1 MEPIVE
7 FYRGTG
13 TDHRGRSLE
22 DIWSFSLAE
31 LESVHDFIQW
41 LFPTV
46 KRSAYNPWAPVLDDG
61 SIAGL
66 RSIPDLVDRLHRSLD
81 VMLAFYGLQRL
92 AEGATVAIREAST
105 IEDRGPHW
113 WGAANH
119 NHLRLTRI
127 IDSLRSLGQQAE
139 AIALERCLQE
149 LRRHHATG
157 ISESTARYWT
167 AAAGTAASDG
177 SDASSHPL
185 RRQHQTGD
193 REHSRNADQ
202 DEHARR
208 EVAGEIAGRTEDHR
222 TR

>member
-22 DIWSFSLAE
+22 DVWSFSFAE

-46 KRSAYNPWAPVLDDG
+46 KRSAYNPWAPVLDDE

-66 RSIPDLVDRLHRSLD
+66 RSIPDIADRLHRSLD
-81 VMLAFYGLQRL
+81 LMLAFYGLERL
-92 AEGATVAIREAST
+92 EEDGTVAIREAST
-105 IEDRGPHW
+105 IEDRGPRW

-127 IDSLRSLGQQAE
+127 IDSLRSLGQEDE
-139 AIALERCLQE
+139 ALALERCLQA

-167 AAAGTAASDG
+167 AAARIAASAIDDG
-177 SDASSHPL
+177 A
-185 RRQHQTGD
+185 
-193 REHSRNADQ
+193 RNP
-202 DEHARR
+202 
-208 EVAGEIAGRTEDHR
+208 
-222 TR
+222 